1 MVRGCGFVVEWRPRC
16 FPQKHEGGSSL
27 RAVISSANVV
37 AEGRVFPEG
46 LATLLVSS
54 PVYRWEKK
62 KTKAKGEEAWGLG
75 DLRAACISPHLHVQA
90 YPELS
95 RPFPEAEGE
104 SSPLLTSGWLQ
115 GIVVTR
121 SGRV

>member
-27 RAVISSANVV
+27 RAVISPANVV

-54 PVYRWEKK
+54 PVYRWERKK
-62 KTKAKGEEAWGLG
+62 KPRLRVKRLGGWGTYGQLASALTFMCRRIQNFP
-75 DLRAACISPHLHVQA
+75 DLSQRLRGNHH
-90 YPELS
+90 
-95 RPFPEAEGE
+95 RF
-104 SSPLLTSGWLQ
+104 
-115 GIVVTR
+115 
-121 SGRV
+121 